1 MMLIKEPLLFRK
13 TLDRLKYSPWMAPVG
28 LLVVCFA
35 AYGILFPFL
44 GWYWDEWPITWIAD
58 KLGDVGLARYFET
71 NRPYWGMIYSV
82 TTAFIGAVPWY
93 WQLFGLFWRWLGA
106 VLVWGIVRTTWPKR
120 EFRALAA
127 GLFFAVWPSFTQ
139 QSIAMMYGHFFIVLD
154 CFLASLWL
162 NLKAL
167 DIPRR
172 KSVWL
177 ILAGLPLAALN
188 LMAMEYF
195 FLLELL
201 RPLFLFAAV
210 SERMPKKDWLRKT
223 GIYWLPNL
231 LVFAGVAYW
240 RAFLFPH
247 QTHNYQPVLVTALK
261 TNLLQTLLSL
271 VGTVLNDVWTIL
283 VAAWGQVLHLPDET
297 LFSPRIR
304 LAYWVGLILLAGLI
318 GLMAWLVQARSVTP
332 IKRKPGILWLGL
344 AGLLAAG
351 IPFWVTGLPIGLGF
365 PNDRFTLPFLL
376 GAAILLAGLLELA
389 PSKFGLRAGLTAL
402 LVTAA
407 VGLQVQ
413 TAFAYRKDWNTQ
425 RMLFWQLNWRAPALM
440 PGTAVVSTNLP
451 LRYFSD
457 NSLAA
462 PLNWIYA
469 PDNHTQGM
477 DYMFY
482 YASVRKDRSLKLEP
496 GQEIF
501 QGYLAADFTGSSDQ
515 LLMIDFQPPGCLR
528 VLDKEYDPV
537 NPLLPP
543 LMREAARRSNPQVI
557 VPETSSMI
565 PSRVTD
571 AAVFGPEPAHGWC
584 YYFEKAS
591 LLAQQ
596 GAWQATADLGD
607 EAFSLG
613 DYPND
618 PMERFV
624 FIEAYAHAGKMER
637 AKELSAETLK
647 ITPLVKA
654 PLDMLWERIEK

>member
-1 MMLIKEPLLFRK
+1 MKQKKEAPLIKRILN
-13 TLDRLKYSPWMAPVG
+13 RLCYRPWMAPVG
-28 LLVVCFA
+28 LLAVCFA

-44 GWYWDEWPITWIAD
+44 GWYWDEWPITWIAY
-58 KLGDVGLARYFET
+58 KLGPEGLSRYFET

-82 TTAFIGAVPWY
+82 TTAFIGAVPWL
-93 WQLFGLFWRWLGA
+93 WQIFGLFWRWLGA
-106 VLVWGIVRTTWPKR
+106 VLVWAIVRAAWPGR

-127 GLFFAVWPSFTQ
+127 GLFFAIWPSFTQ
-139 QSIAMMYGHFFIVLD
+139 QPIAMMYGHFFIVFD

-167 DIPRR
+167 DHPRNG
-172 KSVWL
+172 KWL

-195 FLLELL
+195 FLLEVL
-201 RPLFLFAAV
+201 RPLFLYAAV
-210 SERMPKKDWLRKT
+210 SERLPKQDRLRKT
-223 GIYWLPNL
+223 GVYWLPFL
-231 LVFAGVAYW
+231 LVFAGAGYW

-261 TNLLQTLLSL
+261 TDAWQAILDLLGMVGKDLRAVL
-271 VGTVLNDVWTIL
+271 VE
-283 VAAWGQVLHLPDET
+283 AWGQVWRLPNAD
-297 LFSPRIR
+297 LFSGRTT
-304 LAYWVGLILLAGLI
+304 LAYWAGLGLLALLAGWLI
-318 GLMAWLVQARSVTP
+318 S
-332 IKRKPGILWLGL
+332 L
-344 AGLLAAG
+344 AVNNDGRRNWSALFIALTGLLVAG

-365 PNDRFTLPFLL
+365 PNDRFTMPFLL
-376 GAAILLAGLLELA
+376 GAALLLAGLMEFIPA
-389 PSKFGLRAGLTAL
+389 KFGMRAIISVL
-402 LVTAA
+402 LVAAA

-413 TAFAYRKDWNTQ
+413 TVFAYRKDWNTQ
-425 RMLFWQLNWRAPALM
+425 RNLFWQLNWRAPALM
-440 PGTAVVSTNLP
+440 PGTAVVSTDLP
-451 LRYFSD
+451 FRYFSD

-462 PLNWIYA
+462 PLNWTYA
-469 PDNHTQGM
+469 PDNHTQDM

-482 YASVRKDRSLKLEP
+482 YASVRKDRALKLEP
-496 GQEIF
+496 GQKIF

-528 VLDKEYDPV
+528 VLDADYDPV

-543 LMREAARRSNPQVI
+543 LMREAAQRSNPAVI
-557 VPETSSMI
+557 IPEGSSAI
-565 PSRVTD
+565 PTRSPD
-571 AAVFGPEPAHGWC
+571 AVVFGTEPAHGWC

-596 GAWQATADLGD
+596 GDWWGAADLGD
-607 EAFSLG
+607 KAFSLR

-624 FIEAYAHAGKMER
+624 FIEAYAHTGKLER
-637 AKELSAETLK
+637 ARELSDEVLK

-654 PLDMLWERIEK
+654 PLDKLWERIGE